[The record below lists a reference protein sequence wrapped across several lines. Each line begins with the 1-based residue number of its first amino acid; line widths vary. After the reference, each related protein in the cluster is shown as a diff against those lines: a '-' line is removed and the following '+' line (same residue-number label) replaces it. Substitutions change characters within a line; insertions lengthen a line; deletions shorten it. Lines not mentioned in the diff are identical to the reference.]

1 MNELFFHEERNLTEQ
16 DLEGRK
22 VKKASATEI
31 HEMGL
36 PKDNAGLVSTIEE
49 LRKSIPNIIIA
60 EGAKDTRYTQEK
72 FKVQQVNKKSRYVM
86 SLGVYE
92 QLHYNI
98 FPQRDRFGNI
108 VLSEQKIL
116 KPAGVKFKNFY
127 KPYTGQDLIDKTLLV
142 FRTGGVGDL
151 LFIQASLRFLKE
163 KYPTCTIMFACGPQ
177 YQDMVNTW
185 DCVDEV
191 LDLPFS
197 AKYLIDSRYK
207 ADYHAVF
214 EGVIERCAEAQAV
227 NAYILFS
234 RWLGLDIP
242 TEQLV
247 PKQEPDPEKVQEVES
262 ILNSFERKNEKGE
275 VTEVVKWG
283 LKKGDFILAQI
294 RASSP
299 VRTPRPEVWIT
310 LFNELTGRGHK
321 IVITDV
327 PRKKEII
334 DEFIKMCKN
343 PDKVFNFCEYSKD
356 VGYLI
361 ALTYYAKMAL
371 SCDTALMHI
380 AESVGTK
387 SFGIYGA
394 FPGRIRLS
402 TYKKCQWLE
411 CIIGCS
417 PCYIHG
423 QKPCYNS
430 KDGYGICYDTIDVK
444 YVVDRIEEHL
454 NATV

>member
-1 MNELFFHEERNLTEQ
+1 VNELFFHEERTLTNQ

-22 VKKASATEI
+22 VKKASAIEI
-31 HEMGL
+31 HDMGL
-36 PKDNAGLVSTIEE
+36 LKDNMELVSTIEE
-49 LRKSIPNIIIA
+49 LRNGIPNIVIA
-60 EGAKDTRYTQEK
+60 EGVKDTRYTQER
-72 FKVQQVNKKSRYVM
+72 FKVQQVNKKSKYVM

-98 FPQRDRFGNI
+98 HPQKDRFGREFSSK
-108 VLSEQKIL
+108 LRIL
-116 KPAGVKFKNFY
+116 KPAKIKFKNFY
-127 KPYTGQDLIDKTLLV
+127 KPYIGQDLTDKTLLV

-151 LFIQASLRFLKE
+151 LFIQASLRYLKE
-163 KYPTCTIMFACGPQ
+163 KYPTCEVLFACGPQ
-177 YQDMVNTW
+177 YQDMVKTW

-191 LDLPFS
+191 LDLPFN
-197 AKYLIDSRYK
+197 AKYLYNEEYK

-214 EGVIERCAEAQAV
+214 EGVIERCTEAQAV

-247 PKQEPDPEKVQEVES
+247 PVQTADQEKVYECKLALEKLGVES
-262 ILNSFERKNEKGE
+262 LDSKR
-275 VTEVVKWG
+275 
-283 LKKGDFILAQI
+283 GDFIVSQL

-299 VRTPRPEVWIT
+299 VRTPRPEVWIS
-310 LFNELTGRGHK
+310 LINELTDRGHK

-327 PRKKEII
+327 PRKKEIV
-334 DEFIKMCKN
+334 DDVIKMCKN

-361 ALTYYAKMAL
+361 ALTSYAKLAL

-402 TYKKCQWLE
+402 TYKKCKWFE

-423 QKPCYNS
+423 QKPCFNS
-430 KDGYGICYDTIDVK
+430 RDGYGICYDKLDSK
-444 YVVDRIEEHL
+444 YVSDRIDEHL
-454 NATV
+454 ENTGS